1 MAKTRLLLD
10 QVTALERYEAVVPEK
25 DAVHEMRVAARR
37 LRAALRVLQLR
48 ELDPK
53 VKALQ
58 DALGEVRDLQLQ
70 IDWLQGRDAALG
82 RSTRARLRKAE
93 EALRR
98 ELRTWHSRTLP
109 AILEAIAGSS
119 TPTSR
124 TLSKVLHKR
133 LNRLQERMQRARTR
147 PTPASLHRL
156 RISAKQVRYLLEVAH
171 DSLPAKVM
179 RLQSDLKTLQTVLG
193 ELHDVDVR
201 IGLVSAKPG
210 LLREQEEARKRLSK
224 IAEAQLARWHKQH
237 LVQRVDGALR

>member
-1 MAKTRLLLD
+1 MRKSRLLLD

-37 LRAALRVLQLR
+37 LRAALRLLGLQK
-48 ELDPK
+48 LDPK

-70 IDWLQGRDAALG
+70 IDWLQGRDAALS
-82 RSTRARLRKAE
+82 RSRRARLRKAE
-93 EALRR
+93 ETLRR
-98 ELRTWHSRTLP
+98 ELRAWHSRTLP
-109 AILEAIAGSS
+109 AINEGIARSS

-124 TLSKVLHKR
+124 ALAKVLRKR
-133 LNRLQERMQRARTR
+133 LDRLRERLQAARAR
-147 PTPASLHRL
+147 PTPTTLHRL
-156 RISAKQVRYLLEVAH
+156 RISAKQVRYLLELAQ
-171 DSLPAKVM
+171 DSLPAKVK

-201 IGLVSAKPG
+201 IALVSRKPG
-210 LLREQEEARKRLSK
+210 LLREQEEERKRLRK
-224 IAEAQLARWHKQH
+224 IAEAQLARWHQQH

>member
-10 QVTALERYEAVVPEK
+10 QVTTLERYEAVVPEK

-48 ELDPK
+48 KLDPK

-82 RSTRARLRKAE
+82 RSRRARLRKAE

-147 PTPASLHRL
+147 PTPASLH
-156 RISAKQVRYLLEVAH
+156 
-171 DSLPAKVM
+171 
-179 RLQSDLKTLQTVLG
+179 
-193 ELHDVDVR
+193 
-201 IGLVSAKPG
+201 LVSGKPG
-210 LLREQEEARKRLSK
+210 LLREQEEARKRLRK